1 MSTIRRLLLLGAFL
15 PSFCCYLVFSSSSQS
30 QDQQS
35 RAQVAGPDGTD
46 RMREGTTL
54 EVHGSFKQT
63 GDRIMFYSAGDN
75 RRLGTLENLN
85 LERIARMVSESPD
98 PLEWTVSGT
107 VTEFQGANYLLV
119 TRAVLKSKPQR
130 RAAAARKRPSRV
142 LREPAIPE
150 LRARSSCSKPLA
162 RRPEIRNNEEQ
173 ARKRNRIGWKMR
185 KGFEKSFA

>member
-1 MSTIRRLLLLGAFL
+1 MSTMRRLLLLAALL

-35 RAQVAGPDGTD
+35 RTPVPGPDGTD
-46 RMREGTTL
+46 RLREGTTL

-98 PLEWTVSGT
+98 TLEWTVSGT
-107 VTEFQGANYLLV
+107 VTEYQGANYLLV

-130 RAAAARKRPSRV
+130 RTAPGAKATEPRTPRPGN
-142 LREPAIPE
+142 P
-150 LRARSSCSKPLA
+150 
-162 RRPEIRNNEEQ
+162 
-173 ARKRNRIGWKMR
+173 
-185 KGFEKSFA
+185 